1 MESSVTSQIVLMN
14 KLGIAI
20 ASDSSLTISRGD
32 NRRTYGSAEKI
43 FTVGPDHNVAVLHS
57 GSVEFMKHPY
67 EVLLTEWRKSI
78 TRPLPL
84 LQDYSESF
92 ISWLSHRQDLF
103 NQENQNRY
111 QEDISEEYFLE
122 VRRVILERLRS
133 ADIGSELWQEDSTLE
148 FVLHILEEDLAW
160 IESQDDLIGLSQGW
174 AESRF
179 TSLKDPF
186 QKAIDYVFDDI
197 PRSQAIDE
205 KILEIAQKLLYKA
218 INSDNDAR
226 LAFTGYGEKEIY
238 PSHVWLDFKGVIADR
253 PRFIQSSEKVDTDKD
268 CFLRTHAQDEA
279 IHTYIRGYHF
289 SYLEKGKENL
299 RENAEALLDG
309 IRNKLSLELFLQ
321 VEAEVFAIRNES
333 IENLGSSF
341 VKNSDDRFVHPFVS
355 TLSGLPSASLGK
367 MAESLIELQILR
379 QSSQAIQDTVGGVV
393 DVAVITL
400 GNGFQWY
407 RHKTLDD
414 LWKGV

>member
-1 MESSVTSQIVLMN
+1 MTSQIVLMN
-14 KLGIAI
+14 KLGLAI

-43 FTVGPDHNVAVLHS
+43 FTVGPEHKVAVLHS
-57 GSVEFMKHPY
+57 GSVDFMKHPF

-78 TRPLPL
+78 ARPLPL
-84 LQDYSESF
+84 LQDYSDSF

-103 NQENQNRY
+103 NQENQNDY
-111 QEDISEEYFLE
+111 QESNSQEYFLE
-122 VRRVILERLRS
+122 VRRIILERLGS
-133 ADIGSELWQEDSTLE
+133 ADIGSDLWEEDSTLD
-148 FVLHILEEDLAW
+148 FVIHILNEDLTW
-160 IESQDDLIGLSQGW
+160 LDSQDDLSGLNEEW
-174 AESRF
+174 AKSRF
-179 TSLKDPF
+179 SSLRDPF

-218 INSDNDAR
+218 IVSDDDAR

-253 PRFIQSSEKVDTDKD
+253 PRFRHSSEKVDKD
-268 CFLRTHAQDEA
+268 NDSWLRTHAQSEA
-279 IHTYIRGYHF
+279 IHTYIRGYHQSF
-289 SYLEKGKENL
+289 LEEGKENL
-299 RENAEALLDG
+299 RENAEALLNN
-309 IRNKLSLELFLQ
+309 IRSKLSTELFLE
-321 VEAEVFAIRNES
+321 VEAEIFASRTES
-333 IENLGSSF
+333 IENLSSSF
-341 VKNSDDRFVHPFVS
+341 VRNSKNRFVDPFTS

-367 MAESLIELQILR
+367 MAESLIDLQILR
-379 QSSQAIQDTVGGVV
+379 QSSQAIQDTVGGEV